1 MNGQGKYVGFGNEK
15 SSDTP
20 FPELRSNW
28 RELIYLR
35 SWQASG
41 FVTVLYYFSFIVGLM
56 YFIQNIVL
64 FTRDLGAGGFFLGLL
79 YGTLYFIS
87 FILAARIVSEIVL
100 SIFDIRDNIY
110 RISASSGPSIVSSGP
125 STSSYQ
131 GSYQQPTYQPPQPQQ
146 PQQQQQQPSQQQSYQ
161 QSSSTDFP
169 KYQEPYQ
176 GNL

>member
-15 SSDTP
+15 SSSDTP
-20 FPELRSNW
+20 FPETRSNW
-28 RELIYLR
+28 KELLYLR

-41 FVTVLYYFSFIVGLM
+41 FVTVLYYFSFLVGLM
-56 YFIQNIVL
+56 YFIQNIVI
-64 FTRDLGAGGFFLGLL
+64 FTKELGAGGFFLGLL

-87 FILAARIVSEIVL
+87 FILVARIGSEIVL
-100 SIFDIRDNIY
+100 SIFDIRDNVY
-110 RISASSGPSIVSSGP
+110 RISANSGPSIVSSVGP
-125 STSSYQ
+125 SNSYQ

-146 PQQQQQQPSQQQSYQ
+146 PPQQSQPQSYQ
-161 QSSSTDFP
+161 QSSSTEFP

>member
-15 SSDTP
+15 SSSDSP
-20 FPELRSNW
+20 FPETRSNW
-28 RELIYLR
+28 KELIYLR

-41 FVTVLYYFSFIVGLM
+41 FVTVLYYFSFLVGLM

-79 YGTLYFIS
+79 YGTLYFIG

-110 RISASSGPSIVSSGP
+110 RMSANSGPSIVSSGP

-131 GSYQQPTYQPPQPQQ
+131 GSYQQPTYQPQQPQQ
-146 PQQQQQQPSQQQSYQ
+146 PQQQTSQQQSYQ